1 MSIVSVDNI
10 SPIGSGTTVTVNKSV
25 TLESGN
31 TNITGVCTATS
42 FSGSGANLTGVLSDI
57 VDDTSPQLGGNLD
70 CNNKNIS
77 LNDST
82 GGTNNR
88 IKIGTHDDLHLWHNS
103 STGNSNISNYNGN
116 LYLQGN
122 NGSGTGVNQIAI
134 ISNAAVELNYQ
145 GNKKLETTNTGV
157 SVTGNLVFASGSGID
172 FSATANTSATGAS
185 TSSELLDDYEE
196 GSFTPYIDREY
207 GSPIVSY
214 DAQDGYYTKIGRVVY
229 FYAEVRINGYNG
241 NGSYG
246 NTFLRGLPYN
256 SAARTGGRGVW
267 NSVQYNSYYRDIDT
281 TDGER
286 DIAVVQH
293 TSEKVVFYVMRS
305 ENSWTAPPAPD
316 ANDQF
321 KIGGF
326 YFT

>member
-1 MSIVSVDNI
+1 MA
-10 SPIGSGTTVTVNKSV
+10 
-25 TLESGN
+25 LE
-31 TNITGVCTATS
+31 
-42 FSGSGANLTGVLSDI
+42 
-57 VDDTSPQLGGNLD
+57 
-70 CNNKNIS
+70 
-77 LNDST
+77 ST
-82 GGTNNR
+82 GGTGANLNL
-88 IKIGTHDDLHLWHNS
+88 ID
-103 STGNSNISNYNGN
+103 GN
-116 LYLQGN
+116 L
-122 NGSGTGVNQIAI
+122 
-134 ISNAAVELNYQ
+134 
-145 GNKKLETTNTGV
+145 K
-157 SVTGNLVFASGSGID
+157 FASGHGID
-172 FSATANTSATGAS
+172 FSATADTGATGAS

-196 GSFTPYIDREY
+196 GSFTPYIDREH
-207 GSPIVSY
+207 GSPIIGY

-229 FYAEVRINGYNG
+229 FYAEVRINSYNG

-286 DIAVVQH
+286 DIAVVQGS
-293 TSEKVVFYVMRS
+293 SEKVVFYVMRS